1 MDAANLFDSR
11 DDKQLRNVFKSE
23 TFKMNDRILP
33 NTKVFHVPL
42 VYLERY
48 NHLERA
54 CQVASSSSV
63 GICVCL
69 MQREFSN
76 HRQVVPISRTAAH
89 AASWKLLSYQDGKMM
104 PPAAASSLG

>member
-33 NTKVFHVPL
+33 NTKVFHVP
-42 VYLERY
+42 VIYLERY

-76 HRQVVPISRTAAH
+76 HRQVVPISGTAAH
-89 AASWKLLSYQDGKMM
+89 AASWKLLSYQDANVI

>member
-1 MDAANLFDSR
+1 VDAANLFDSR

-33 NTKVFHVPL
+33 NTKVFHVP
-42 VYLERY
+42 VIYLERY

-63 GICVCL
+63 GGSASADTTRV
-69 MQREFSN
+69 SN
-76 HRQVVPISRTAAH
+76 HRQVVPISGTAAH